1 MAERLHCVMSMTDCL
16 KCDEAKPHCMR
27 CQKSKRAC
35 PGYRDAFE
43 LNHRDETK
51 STKRK
56 VPRALDQ
63 LEPPS
68 FDQSSLSNSAT
79 TMIAPP
85 PWARFN
91 TVSISKS
98 TKLSECPPFTMGER
112 PSSSYKCNQ
121 SPNFKHLSTPID
133 QQATCFF
140 LSNFVL
146 LPQQGAM
153 TRYLHFLIPLL
164 KEADPCSPLD
174 LTFSAVT
181 LAAFGSR
188 PNSRALLPRAEAHY
202 VRALKRINQ
211 ALKDPKTAV
220 ADSTLSSVI
229 LLSTFEVICSRWT

>member
-1 MAERLHCVMSMTDCL
+1 MADCL

-56 VPRALDQ
+56 VPRALGR
-63 LEPPS
+63 LEPPF
-68 FDQSSLSNSAT
+68 FDQSSLNHTART
-79 TMIAPP
+79 LIAPLA
-85 PWARFN
+85 WAKFN

-98 TKLSECPPFTMGER
+98 TELSECAPFMMVER
-112 PSSSYKCNQ
+112 SSSGYKGNR
-121 SPNFKHLSTPID
+121 SPRFKHLSIPID
-133 QQATCFF
+133 EQASCFF

-153 TRYLHFLIPLL
+153 TRYLQFLIPLL
-164 KEADPCSPLD
+164 KEADPSSPLD
-174 LTFSAVT
+174 LTFSAVA

-202 VRALKRINQ
+202 VRALIRINQ

-220 ADSTLSSVI
+220 ADSTLASVI
-229 LLSTFEVICSRWT
+229 LLSTFEVI